1 MANIRIR
8 LGDADRERL
17 GAPEWVEYDTARMR
31 LGEVRALKQQTGMT
45 PKQLAERIKDD
56 DYEALGALVWL
67 ALVKAAV
74 SVPFDEL
81 DFDFGG
87 LDFKTD
93 AEGEAPAPTGAKK
106 TTPRRTRRS

>member
-17 GAPEWVEYDTARMR
+17 GAPEWVENGTARGR
-31 LGEVRALKQQTGMT
+31 HGDVRALKQQAGMT
-45 PKQLAERIKDD
+45 PKQLGERIDD
-56 DYEALGALVWL
+56 ADYEALGALVWL
-67 ALVKAAV
+67 ALGKAGV
-74 SVPFDEL
+74 SVPLAEL

-93 AEGEAPAPTGAKK
+93 AEGEARAPTGAKRA
-106 TTPRRTRRS
+106 TPRRTRR